1 MIRSFRGPFILV
13 LSGALLG
20 GCFAPMTSREAQD
33 IASTRVGKY
42 CGGHCG
48 ALSVGRTQK
57 IKNRWLVD
65 VDAPRQKFTVI
76 VENDGNSKV
85 TAWDKSR
92 DATGQ

>member
-1 MIRSFRGPFILV
+1 MIRSSRGLFILV
-13 LSGALLG
+13 LSGFALG

-33 IASTRVGKY
+33 IANTQVGKY

-76 VENDGNSKV
+76 VENDGNAKV
-85 TAWDKSR
+85 TAWDK
-92 DATGQ
+92 